1 VPVETI
7 PTKLVQVKPAS
18 VSAESLVK
26 RLRYNNPPVFA
37 RVHKDAVLLDLRT
50 IQEDEDERIVDA
62 LLRALGRKR

>member
-1 VPVETI
+1 
-7 PTKLVQVKPAS
+7 
-18 VSAESLVK
+18 VK